1 MSKPVPDFEDFEPRS
16 VVDDVVAQMRDLISE
31 RGLTVGDQLPTC
43 KELCETFGSSR
54 NTVREAMRILKAYG
68 VVKVRQKVGA
78 TIVDN
83 RMSSAMAM
91 FSFNVMEISRKTFS
105 DIQGFRCLLEVSSVE
120 EIFDNITDEDVADLR
135 NINAKLLT
143 TEGIESAAE
152 HDFLFHTRLI
162 EVLRN
167 KAILDVYGLMKPVIL
182 KIIQNGKTRHTF
194 ENDTYREHE
203 AVIDAILARDRIA
216 YQYRMK
222 THLEAGY
229 AHFNETDPFP
239 ENPK

>member
-1 MSKPVPDFEDFEPRS
+1 MNTSSLDVEDQEPRS
-16 VVDDVVAQMRDLISE
+16 VVDDVVAQMRELISE
-31 RGLTVGDQLPTC
+31 RGLTVGDQLPTE
-43 KELCETFGSSR
+43 KELCEAFGASR

-83 RMSSAMAM
+83 RMSSAMEM
-91 FSFNVMEISRKTFS
+91 FSFNVMEISRDTFS

-120 EIFDNITDEDVADLR
+120 ELFDKITDEDIGDLR
-135 NINAKLLT
+135 DINAKFLT
-143 TEGIESAAE
+143 TEGVEFAAE
-152 HDFLFHTRLI
+152 QDFLFHTRLI
-162 EVLRN
+162 QVLRN

-182 KIIQNGKTRHTF
+182 RIIQKGKTRRTF

-203 AVIDAILARDRIA
+203 EVIDAIAARDRIA
-216 YQYRMK
+216 YQYLMK

-229 AHFNETDPFP
+229 AHFNVTDPFP
-239 ENPK
+239 EKPK